1 MKLRATGLLL
11 IAAVLFVVVRLLT
24 DSDGWAGYVEAGA
37 EAAMVGGL
45 ADWFAVTALFRHP
58 LRLPIP
64 HTAIIPKRKD
74 ELGRGLGSFVR
85 DNFLSPEV
93 VMERVTRAE
102 PAARLGEWLSRP
114 GSAERVADEAAT
126 VLLGVLDVLDD
137 DEIQAG
143 IEHAVVERVR
153 GVPAAPLLGRSLELV
168 LEGDRHHHLLD
179 SVVKGVHHYL
189 IDNEQQL
196 RQRLYLES
204 PRWVPQ
210 GIDDRVFD
218 KINGVIGS
226 LLIDIEGNPDHEMRQ
241 ILDDRLSDLVVRL
254 RNSPTMA
261 ARAEGLKEELI
272 DHPAVRAW
280 TGGLWS
286 DLKAELVRAAGDPDS
301 QLHRRFVAAGQSAG
315 QRLVQDASTRAKVD
329 HWIGAAAAHLVE
341 QGGEEAAD
349 LISST
354 VERWDADETGRRIEL
369 QVGRDLQFIRING
382 TVVGALVG
390 LIIHAV
396 GELL

>member
-1 MKLRATGLLL
+1 MKLRATGLLVL
-11 IAAVLFVVVRLLT
+11 AAAGFVAIRLFT
-24 DSDGWAGYVEAGA
+24 DSEGWAGYLEAA
-37 EAAMVGGL
+37 TEAAMVGGL

-64 HTAIIPKRKD
+64 HTAIIPRRKD
-74 ELGRGLGSFVR
+74 QLGQGLGSFVR
-85 DNFLSPEV
+85 DNFLSPELV
-93 VMERVTRAE
+93 IERVARAE
-102 PAARLGEWLSRP
+102 PAARLGQWLSRP
-114 GSAERVADEAAT
+114 GSAERVADEVST

-137 DEIQAG
+137 DEIQAVVD
-143 IEHAVVERVR
+143 HAVVERIRAVA
-153 GVPAAPLLGRSLELV
+153 AAPLVGRSLELV
-168 LEGDRHHHLLD
+168 LEGDRHQQVFDAVLNGLQN
-179 SVVKGVHHYL
+179 YL
-189 IDNEQQL
+189 IDNEHQL

-218 KINGVIGS
+218 KVNGVVGS
-226 LLIDIEGNPDHEMRQ
+226 LLTDVRGDPDHEMRAV
-241 ILDDRLSDLVVRL
+241 LDTRLRDLVARL
-254 RNSPTMA
+254 RNSPDMA
-261 ARAEGLKEELI
+261 VRAEELKEEFI

-301 QLHRRFVAAGQSAG
+301 QLHRRFVAAAQTAG
-315 QRLVQDASTRAKVD
+315 QRLVDDASTRAKVD

-341 QGGEEAAD
+341 QGGEEAAE

-390 LIIHAV
+390 LVIHAV
-396 GELL
+396 GVLL